1 MQLVGL
7 KSVHAGAPLP
17 NGVKDS
23 GAAAL
28 MAEYKEIM
36 KPYKGGVSFNF
47 SNPSSNK
54 FYREG
59 DAMPFA
65 AIVDPTTGEST
76 ISWNI
81 ADFDDV
87 DTETKQSTM
96 TLYFGVEEP
105 ARGEVYENEM
115 GFVFETK
122 TGKTIAFARLRYSA
136 ILSGGI
142 NDSDPVQISVTAEV
156 LTPENGGVAWWPI
169 DTPSFKE

>member
-17 NGVKDS
+17 KGVLDD

-28 MAEYKEIM
+28 MAKYTEIM
-36 KPYKGGVSFNF
+36 KPYKGGVTFNF
-47 SNPSSNK
+47 SSPSSNK

-59 DAMPFA
+59 EAMPFA
-65 AIVDPTTGEST
+65 AIVDPTTGESS

-87 DTETKQSTM
+87 DTETKKSTM
-96 TLYFGVEEP
+96 TLYFGTEEP
-105 ARGEVYENEM
+105 KRGETYENEM

-122 TGKTIAFARLRYSA
+122 TGKSLAFARLRYSA
-136 ILSGGI
+136 TLSGGI
-142 NDSDPVQISVTAEV
+142 NDSDPVQIAVTAEV
-156 LTPENGGVAWWPI
+156 LAPTEGGVAWWPI
-169 DTPSFKE
+169 DTPAFAE